1 MGCVRLFVTGFGAR
15 ASARF
20 DSGRLA
26 MKRVLGGI
34 FVFVA
39 LVHGQG
45 QAPGAVQ
52 AQAPG
57 KPAPVKP
64 GTNKPAPP
72 PAKTPGNCAQVS
84 AGTRMEPFGFTHVVT
99 LRNGCDKPVTC
110 EVWTDVDPT
119 PRQSLSAAPGESV
132 DVVTRLGSPASA
144 VTAFKECRF
153 R

>member
-1 MGCVRLFVTGFGAR
+1 
-15 ASARF
+15 
-20 DSGRLA
+20 

-34 FVFVA
+34 FVLVTLA
-39 LVHGQG
+39 LASG
-45 QAPGAVQ
+45 QAPGAVLAQ
-52 AQAPG
+52 APAPG
-57 KPAPVKP
+57 KPVPVKP
-64 GTNKPAPP
+64 GNNKPAAP
-72 PAKTPGNCAQVS
+72 PAKTPGNCAQVT

-99 LRNGCDKPVTC
+99 FRNGCDKPVTC

-132 DVVTRLGSPASA
+132 DVVTRIGSPASA

>member
-1 MGCVRLFVTGFGAR
+1 MRTSARDRIWLAR

-20 DSGRLA
+20 DIGRLA

-34 FVFVA
+34 FVLVA
-39 LVHGQG
+39 LAHGQCL
-45 QAPGAVQ
+45 APGAVQ
-52 AQAPG
+52 AQG
-57 KPAPVKP
+57 KPAPGKP

-72 PAKTPGNCAQVS
+72 PGKTPGNCAQVT

-119 PRQSLSAAPGESV
+119 PRQALSAAPGESV
-132 DVVTRLGSPASA
+132 DVVTRIGSPASA